1 MKTNQAYAKR
11 PFHHAESKREQGIG
25 LIIVIL
31 VLAFML
37 SVGVVLVSITSTGSR
52 VSGNIRWQQEAFNA
66 AEAGFDS
73 AWLAIEDF
81 FAGASWT
88 SFDGH
93 YLSNPPGI
101 DLPLDVNF
109 FRKKTDLE
117 LLAMLDQDGDG
128 NADDMNV
135 IFYKVP
141 FKPDESAGTDLRYT
155 YTAFLIDDEAGGG
168 NPDPGDAL
176 LICIGLVHV
185 GDTITTSRLEIGL
198 VIELPGT

>member
-1 MKTNQAYAKR
+1 MCTCQTKTTQAHSQDKSN
-11 PFHHAESKREQGIG
+11 HEQGIG

-31 VLAFML
+31 VLAFMM
-37 SVGVVLVSITSTGSR
+37 SVGIVLVSITSTGSK
-52 VSGNIRWQQEAFNA
+52 VSGNIRWQKQAFNA
-66 AEAGFDS
+66 AEAGFDA

-93 YLSNPPGI
+93 YLTTPAGI
-101 DLPLDVNF
+101 DLPLDVNY
-109 FRKKTDLE
+109 FRKKTDAE
-117 LLAMLDQDGDG
+117 LLALLDQDGDG
-128 NADDMNV
+128 NADDFNV

-141 FKPDESAGTDLRYT
+141 FIPDASLGTDPQYT

-168 NPDPGDAL
+168 SPDPGDAL
-176 LICIGLVHV
+176 LICIGMVNIGETV
-185 GDTITTSRLEIGL
+185 ATSRLEIGL